1 MDRMHGIDGNLTV
14 GRQPDREDLRRLAE
28 HGYGT
33 VIDLRHA
40 GEPGHALSPAEEREA
55 AEGAGLTYLHLPVSL
70 DTLTPAVLARFRAAV
85 AESDGRTYVHCAAG
99 QRAAALALATRAAS
113 QGLSAYAVLAE
124 AEGSGLMVHDPRARD
139 FIHRIASPPDL

>member
-1 MDRMHGIDGNLTV
+1 MERMHGIDGNLTV
-14 GRQPDREDLRRLAE
+14 GRQPDRDDLRRLAE

-33 VIDLRHA
+33 VIDLRQA
-40 GEPGHALSPAEEREA
+40 GEPGHALSPEEERDV
-55 AEGAGLTYLHLPVSL
+55 AEQLGLAYLNLPVSL
-70 DTLTPAVLARFRAAV
+70 DTLSPGVLARFRAAV

-99 QRAAALALATRAAS
+99 QRAAALALATRAAT

-124 AEGSGLMVHDPRARD
+124 AEGSGLTVHDPRARE